1 MSEPLQPD
9 PKAGA
14 GALPPG
20 FEACGCCAGV
30 QPATPQAGGN
40 RIGLGQ
46 IAYRIGDQAQFKAS
60 LIAGLNRATLPALA
74 RLRTREPADF
84 TIGLIDAFACAADVL
99 CFYQERLA
107 QESFLRTATE
117 RVSMQELGRLIGYRL
132 KPGVAAE
139 TLLAFALETPPTPPA
154 ALPPEPG
161 NFVTGVPSLVQL
173 DAGLK
178 VQSVPGPGEKPQ
190 TFETVEAVEARPAWN
205 AMQPWLSEAR
215 LPLRGD
221 RDTYLAGVR
230 TGLREGDALLLVDD
244 DFHPTA
250 TGDRWD
256 FRLLASVEPDIA
268 NDRTRVTWK
277 RGLGSITPRVDP
289 ARAPQ
294 AHALRKRAAAYG
306 HNAPRWR
313 SMSND
318 FRTDYVASL
327 GTPGDFTLRLT
338 ARSLVRES
346 AITSNTLRLNA
357 PTPGQADWPEF
368 TLSPRGATVNGG
380 YLDLDA
386 VYAEVGSGSFVVL
399 AKGDFNR
406 PAEPAPAGTY
416 VELYEVAGAAEVSR
430 SEFALSGKVTRLQL
444 RGENYALQFQDEV
457 RGTSAFVQSERLAL
471 APYPVVTAVSG
482 ALVPVDAPAA
492 GLLPGRRLLV
502 RGKRASD
509 GIAIVHACTLQA
521 ATAVDAA
528 RATLQIT
535 PPLPDALRRDS
546 VVVHG
551 NVALAS
557 HGESV
562 TQILGSGDAS
572 LAFQSFELKQVPLT
586 YRAAATESGARSELL
601 LRVSDIQWTELASL
615 YARGPN
621 DSVFRL
627 DLDEQGRSLVRFGDG
642 VNGGRLPSG
651 VNNVRASYRKG
662 IGADGNVAAESL
674 TQAATRPLGL
684 KSVANPLPASGG
696 TDPEAPDA
704 ARQTMPLSV
713 RTLGR
718 AVSVLDYEDFARAF
732 AGIAKAQATVLKL
745 PAGPTVVITVA
756 GAAGAVL
763 APSNPLWQNLLA
775 ALQAGGDPH
784 VPVRLIAHQAS
795 TFQIGLKVKC
805 DAAYDSATVL
815 AGVEAALRARYA
827 FDPRELGAPVQQS
840 DVIACAHSVAGVV
853 AIDLDLLY
861 GGTLPL
867 AQTLPSRQVRLLAS
881 RMRVE
886 GGVPRA
892 AELLTLSAGPL
903 ARLEVMS

>member
-1 MSEPLQPD
+1 MSELLQPD

-14 GALPPG
+14 IAFPPG
-20 FEACGCCAGV
+20 FEACGCCDGV
-30 QPATPQAGGN
+30 LQATPQPGAN
-40 RIGLGQ
+40 RIGLGS
-46 IAYRIGDQAQFKAS
+46 ITYRIGDQAQFKAS
-60 LIAGLNRATLPALA
+60 LIAGLNTATLPALA
-74 RLRTREPADF
+74 GLHTREEADF

-99 CFYQERLA
+99 SFYQERLI
-107 QESFLRTATE
+107 QESYLRTATE

-161 NFVTGVPSLVQL
+161 NFVTGVPSVLQL

-190 TFETVEAVEARPAWN
+190 TFETVEAIEARPAWN
-205 AMQPWLSEAR
+205 AMRPWLSEVQ
-215 LPLRGD
+215 LPRRGD
-221 RDTYLAGVR
+221 RQTFLAGVR
-230 TGLREGDALLLVDD
+230 TGLRAGDALLLVDD
-244 DFHPTA
+244 DFRVTA
-250 TGDRWD
+250 TSDRWD
-256 FRLLASVEPDIA
+256 FRLLDRVEPDVA

-277 RGLGSITPRVDP
+277 RALGSITPHVDP
-289 ARAPQ
+289 ARVPQ

-313 SMSND
+313 SMSLD
-318 FRTDYVASL
+318 FRTDYVASVSASS
-327 GTPGDFTLRLT
+327 DFTSAVVARAAAASESLLST
-338 ARSLVRES
+338 AVSIS
-346 AITSNTLRLNA
+346 PS
-357 PTPGQADWPEF
+357 PTQADWPAF
-368 TLSPRGATVNGG
+368 TLSPRGATTTGG

-386 VYAEVGSGSFVVL
+386 VYSEVGSNSFVVL

-444 RGENYALQFQDEV
+444 RGENYAEQFQGSV
-457 RGTSAFVQSERLAL
+457 RGTSAFVQSEQLPL
-471 APYPVVTAVSG
+471 APYPVTTAVSG
-482 ALVPVDAPAA
+482 ALIPVNAPAT

-502 RGKRASD
+502 RGNRNSD
-509 GIAIVHACTLQA
+509 GAAVVHTCTLQSV
-521 ATAVDAA
+521 TAVDAA
-528 RATLQIT
+528 RCALQVT
-535 PPLPDALRRDS
+535 PPLPAALRRDS
-546 VVVHG
+546 VVVHA

-562 TQILGSGDAS
+562 TQILGGGNAA

-586 YRAAATESGARSELL
+586 YRAAATESGARSELV
-601 LRVSDIQWTELASL
+601 LRVGDIQWTELPSL
-615 YARGPN
+615 YARAPD

-642 VNGGRLPSG
+642 VNGARLPSG
-651 VNNVRASYRKG
+651 VNNVRATYRKG
-662 IGADGNVAAESL
+662 IGVDGNVAAESL
-674 TQAATRPLGL
+674 TQASTRPLGL

-704 ARQTMPLSV
+704 ARLTMPLSV

-745 PAGPTVVITVA
+745 PAGPTVVVTVA
-756 GAAGAVL
+756 GAAGVVL
-763 APSNPLWQNLLA
+763 TPSNPVWQNLLA

-784 VPVRLIAHQAS
+784 VALRLLAHQPS
-795 TFQIGLKVKC
+795 TFRIGLKVKC
-805 DAAYDSATVL
+805 DPAYDSATVL
-815 AGVEAALRARYA
+815 VQVEAALRARYA
-827 FDPRELGAPVQQS
+827 FDRRELAEPVQQS
-840 DVIACAHSVAGVV
+840 DVIACVHTVAGVV
-853 AIDLDLLY
+853 AVDLDLLY
-861 GGTLPL
+861 GGTQPL
-867 AQTLPSRQVRLLAS
+867 SQTVPSRQLRLLAS
-881 RMRVE
+881 RMRVV

-892 AELLTLSAGPL
+892 AELLTLSPAPL
-903 ARLEVMS
+903 DRLEVMP